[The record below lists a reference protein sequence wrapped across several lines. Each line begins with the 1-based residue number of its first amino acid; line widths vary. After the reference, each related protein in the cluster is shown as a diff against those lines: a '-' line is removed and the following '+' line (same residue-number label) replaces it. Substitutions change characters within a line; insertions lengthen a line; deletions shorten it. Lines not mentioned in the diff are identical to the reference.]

1 MGLFALNHTK
11 CFSTIPYKTSHT
23 FVPQKKIL
31 KLITFWFSKSIPK
44 WISKVKN
51 CPNNPKSPQN
61 WVCCH

>member
-11 CFSTIPYKTSHT
+11 CFPTIPYKASDT

-31 KLITFWFSKSIPK
+31 KLITFWFLKSIPK

-51 CPNNPKSPQN
+51 CPNSPKSS
-61 WVCCH
+61 